1 MSRENSPMHAHQRE
15 AEITRLLH
23 AMGFIS
29 FKQLCQRLEASTAT
43 IRRDLDRLASQGVIE
58 RVRGGARLKAG
69 GSEAGSDRLLGTSF
83 EQNRLANAKEKAAIG
98 RAAAKLCT
106 RGEAIII
113 DGGTTTFQMC
123 RHMAGMDL

>member
-1 MSRENSPMHAHQRE
+1 MSRENSPLHAHQRE

-58 RVRGGARLKAG
+58 RVRGGARLKSGGEGAG
-69 GSEAGSDRLLGTSF
+69 DRLLGTSF
-83 EQNRLANAKEKAAIG
+83 EQNRLVNAKEKAAIG

-106 RGEAIII
+106 RGE
-113 DGGTTTFQMC
+113 
-123 RHMAGMDL
+123 